1 VLSAADFGLV
11 AESIPQVV
19 WMAAADGSTVSFNHR
34 GTEYAGLARTAKG
47 SSWLAL
53 VHPADADRAALVWR
67 EPVSTGNP
75 YEIECRLRRADGAFR
90 WQACS
95 ALPVHGSDGEIV
107 GWMGT
112 FTEIED
118 RHRLAESLRAAERQG
133 AESVSLLETL
143 QSSAPAGL
151 GFVDREFRVIRMNDA
166 LAATNGIPSEQQ
178 LGRTV
183 EETIPRLWPQL
194 GPIYE
199 RVLETGLRSRQIGH
213 IGGSRTEIW
222 CPAVRPGSDIACQS
236 VRSK

>member
-1 VLSAADFGLV
+1 
-11 AESIPQVV
+11 
-19 WMAAADGSTVSFNHR
+19 
-34 GTEYAGLARTAKG
+34 
-47 SSWLAL
+47 
-53 VHPADADRAALVWR
+53 
-67 EPVSTGNP
+67 
-75 YEIECRLRRADGAFR
+75 
-90 WQACS
+90 
-95 ALPVHGSDGEIV
+95 VHGSDGEIV